1 MLTLF
6 RDRKFLHAV
15 AVLIGTM
22 VGVGIY
28 GIPFAFAKAGFWVG
42 MVWLVGL
49 AGIVCLFNLMFAELT
64 LSTQGTHQVAGYAN
78 IWLGAWGR
86 RLMTLANMIGIYG
99 ALLAYMIVAG
109 EFLHNVLSQFLT
121 VDPQLYSLL
130 FALMWSLLWILRPR
144 TIAAI
149 ELALIGMYASVIVI
163 VAAVGLPHIQ
173 PTFLTGWTPEFWYL
187 PYGIVLFALAG
198 LTAIPI
204 QRTLLAGRERMLR
217 PAIITSM
224 IVVVALYA
232 LFALTIVG
240 LSGEVTSPEALAG
253 LYGIVGTPV
262 ILLASLLGIL
272 TVSSSYVML
281 GTALYETLHIDYR
294 LRPSAS
300 WLFALVPPVLFFMS
314 GLRNFI
320 DVIGLVGAVAVGS
333 QGVLL
338 LAAYVRARRMR
349 LRDAEIKLRIP
360 VAIVW
365 LLMAFFAAGVV
376 HELLIR

>member
-1 MLTLF
+1 MFAYLK
-6 RDRKFLHAV
+6 DRKFLHAA

-22 VGVGIY
+22 VGAGIF

-42 MVWLVGL
+42 MLWLVGL
-49 AGIVCLFNLMFAELT
+49 AGILCLFNLFFAELT
-64 LSTQGTHQVAGYAN
+64 LSTQGTHQVSGYAN

-86 RLMTLANMIGIYG
+86 RLMTIAHMVGMYG

-121 VDPQLYSLL
+121 VDPQWYSFL
-130 FALMWSLLWILRPR
+130 FALVWSLFWVLRPR

-149 ELALIGMYASVIVI
+149 ELVLIGLYAAII
-163 VAAVGLPHIQ
+163 FIIALFGLPHIQ
-173 PTFLTGWTPEFWYL
+173 PAFLTGWTPEFWYL

-204 QRTLLAGRERMLR
+204 QRTLLTGRERLMR
-217 PAIITSM
+217 PAIIASM
-224 IVVVALYA
+224 VVVVVLYA
-232 LFALTIVG
+232 LFAFTIVG
-240 LSGEVTSPEALAG
+240 VSGDVTSPEALSG

-272 TVSSSYVML
+272 TISSSFVML
-281 GTALYETLHIDYR
+281 GTALYETFHIDYR

-300 WLFALVPPVLFFMS
+300 WLLVLVPPVLFFMS

-320 DVIGLVGAVAVGS
+320 DVIGLVGAVAIGAQS
-333 QGVLL
+333 VLL
-338 LAAYVRARRMR
+338 LAAYLRARHMR
-349 LRDAEIKLRIP
+349 LRDAEIRLRMP
-360 VAIVW
+360 VIVIW
-365 LLMAFFAAGVV
+365 LLMAFFTAGVI
-376 HELLIR
+376 HELLVR